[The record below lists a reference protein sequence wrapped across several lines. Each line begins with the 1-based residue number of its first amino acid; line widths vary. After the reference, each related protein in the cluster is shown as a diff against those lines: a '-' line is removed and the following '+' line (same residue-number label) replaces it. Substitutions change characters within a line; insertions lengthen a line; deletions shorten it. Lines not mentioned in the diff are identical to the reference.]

1 MNSEIRLSSNPKSR
15 FSEAIKT
22 IRTNLAFSSI
32 DKELKVILLTLNS

>member
-1 MNSEIRLSSNPKSR
+1 MSSEIRLNSNPKSR

-32 DKELKVILLTLNS
+32 GKDLESLLILFK